1 MKITYEDSFAKD
13 FLKIKDKGLKN
24 NVLKQLKKI
33 IDNPKIGK
41 PLKYSRKLTREV
53 YMTPL
58 RLYYSYDP
66 NLDVLTILE
75 ISHKR
80 KQ

>member
-1 MKITYEDSFAKD
+1 MKITYEDSFTRD
-13 FLKIKDKGLKN
+13 FLKIKDKDLKN
-24 NVLKQLKKI
+24 KIVKQLKKI
-33 IDNPKIGK
+33 IDNPEIGK

-53 YMTPL
+53 YVPPL
-58 RLYYSYDP
+58 RIYYSY
-66 NLDVLTILE
+66 NRHSEVLIILE

>member
-1 MKITYEDSFAKD
+1 MKVTYEGSFIKD
-13 FLKIKDKGLKN
+13 FSKIKDKELKEGI
-24 NVLKQLKKI
+24 VKQLKKI
-33 IDNPKIGK
+33 IGNPEIGK

-53 YMTPL
+53 YMPPF
-58 RLYYSYDP
+58 RLYYSY
-66 NLDVLTILE
+66 NRHLDVLTIIE